1 MIPSVFPEIQYERSA
16 MPSKDHCMNIKEKSI
31 SGYADE
37 LESMKQVI
45 FKILNTERY
54 RYIMYSWNY
63 GIELSDLYGEP
74 YSYVCPV
81 LEQRITE
88 ALTQDERVNSVDNF
102 EFESVKKGTVRVSFT
117 VHTIFGD
124 LQAEKEFVF

>member
-1 MIPSVFPEIQYERSA
+1 MIPSVFPAVQYETET
-16 MPSKDHCMNIKEKSI
+16 MPSKDHCMKIKEKVI
-31 SGYADE
+31 AGYADE
-37 LESMKQVI
+37 LEAMKQVV

-63 GIELSDLYGEP
+63 GIELSDLYSEP

-81 LEQRITE
+81 LEQRITD
-88 ALTQDERVNSVDNF
+88 ALTWDERINSVDNF
-102 EFESVKKGTVRVSFT
+102 EFNAVKKGVVHVSFT

-124 LQAEKEFVF
+124 LQEEKEVNF